1 MVLDQITKDRSNVL
15 TSIMHFVLQEDTIR
29 KKKLVNEI
37 KITFND
43 SPRRGRG
50 GRRPRGPRGGRTGGR
65 GGDRRS
71 ANAAPRF
78 DDENDFP
85 SLIKSAA

>member
-1 MVLDQITKDRSNVL
+1 MFK
-15 TSIMHFVLQEDTIR
+15 FFQEDELR
-29 KKKLVNEI
+29 QKKLVNEI
-37 KITFND
+37 RITFND

-50 GRRPRGPRGGRTGGR
+50 GRRPRGARGGRSGGGR
-65 GGDRRS
+65 GDRRS
-71 ANAAPRF
+71 ANAAPKF

>member
-1 MVLDQITKDRSNVL
+1 M
-15 TSIMHFVLQEDTIR
+15 EDEEEEDDEEEDEEEA
-29 KKKLVNEI
+29 KAKKLINEI

-50 GRRPRGPRGGRTGGR
+50 GRRPRGPRGGDRGSRR

-71 ANAAPRF
+71 PNVAPRF

-85 SLIKSAA
+85 ALNIKTAA